1 VFNLADAAIVCG
13 VAALV
18 IDNLLPGRSEPTAIR
33 AKNRG

>member
-18 IDNLLPGRSEPTAIR
+18 LDGLWSRDA
-33 AKNRG
+33 RGHAASR

>member
-18 IDNLLPGRSEPTAIR
+18 IDSQWPRR
-33 AKNRG
+33 APADKAPE